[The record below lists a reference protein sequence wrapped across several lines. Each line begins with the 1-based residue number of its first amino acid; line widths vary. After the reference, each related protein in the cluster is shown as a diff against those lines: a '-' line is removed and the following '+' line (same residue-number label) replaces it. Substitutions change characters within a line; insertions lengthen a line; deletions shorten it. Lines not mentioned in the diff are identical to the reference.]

1 MMDMTKIADT
11 LVDSLPTRE
20 SLINAIGLATRRSTT
35 TDFASAIGIFGAGL
49 LVGAGLA
56 LLFAPKTG
64 EELRRDLG
72 DRLAATHDV
81 GNRVATPSSEMSAT
95 SA

>member
-1 MMDMTKIADT
+1 MMSMTKIADT
-11 LVDSLPTRE
+11 LADSLPTRE
-20 SLINAIGLATRRSTT
+20 AVINAIGLASRRSTSAEL
-35 TDFASAIGIFGAGL
+35 ASVLSIFGAGL

-72 DRLAATHDV
+72 DRLGATHDV
-81 GNRVATPSSEMSAT
+81 DRGEAAGAASA
-95 SA
+95 

>member
-1 MMDMTKIADT
+1 MTSMTKIADT
-11 LVDSLPTRE
+11 LADSLPTRE
-20 SLINAIGLATRRSTT
+20 AVINAIGLASRRSTSAEL
-35 TDFASAIGIFGAGL
+35 ASMISIFGAGL

-72 DRLAATHDV
+72 DRLGVAQDARERGEATGAA
-81 GNRVATPSSEMSAT
+81 SA
-95 SA
+95 

>member
-1 MMDMTKIADT
+1 MTSMTKFADT
-11 LVDSLPTRE
+11 LADSLPTRE
-20 SLINAIGLATRRSTT
+20 AVINAIGLASRRSTSAEL
-35 TDFASAIGIFGAGL
+35 ASVISIFGAGL

-72 DRLAATHDV
+72 DRLGVAHDARERGEATGAA
-81 GNRVATPSSEMSAT
+81 SA
-95 SA
+95 